1 MIFVVPAAVVAGSAL
16 PCVTAELVQYILL
29 ITGAVLLVYLSI
41 NPTFRARLKA
51 PRLLRWEIP
60 VSEFFVFLALIF
72 ASMLTASL
80 IADLGTR
87 GEAFKGALGNIV
99 RGAAMQFGALIG
111 YLIFAARLKKLER
124 EAGISPVAPDA
135 SADRIGV
142 LASGVITFLILLPIV
157 RATMVIWSVLLTSVG
172 LPIEGQDLVGMF
184 KNAESGWIVVLL
196 VFMAVVIAPVVEE
209 LIFRAGI
216 YRFLQARVSQILAL
230 LLPSLFFA
238 MLHVNWKT
246 LTGLNSLAPLVVL
259 AIVFSLAYRYTGR
272 IGTVIVAHALFNL
285 TAALSVLGST
295 GKN

>member
-1 MIFVVPAAVVAGSAL
+1 M
-16 PCVTAELVQYILL
+16 TADVVQYSLL
-29 ITGAVLLVYLSI
+29 IAGAILLVYLSI
-41 NPTFRARLKA
+41 DPTFRARLKA
-51 PRLLRWEIP
+51 PRLPRWEIP
-60 VSEFFVFLALIF
+60 VSEFFVLLALIF
-72 ASMLTASL
+72 AGMLAAGL

-87 GEAFKGALGNIV
+87 GDAFKGAIGNIA
-99 RGAAMQFGALIG
+99 RGAATQIGALSG
-111 YLIFAARLKKLER
+111 YLIFSARLKKMER
-124 EAGISPVAPDA
+124 EEGLPPLTPVAPTDQF
-135 SADRIGV
+135 GV

-157 RATMVIWSVLLTSVG
+157 RATMVIWSLFLTSVG

-184 KNAESGWIVVLL
+184 KNAESPWVVALL
-196 VFMAVVIAPVVEE
+196 VSMAVLIAPVVEE

-216 YRFLQARVSQILAL
+216 YRFLQARVSHVLAL

-285 TAALSVLGST
+285 TASLSVLGGT